1 MLLNLN
7 YKFWLL
13 ITSKKTK
20 KKRRKYLY
28 YNFQINIWNIP
39 VSLLQSHETLSLN
52 DSHAHGLPAFSFF
65 VSPRLSVTK
74 ILLPAFILEARR
86 LPSIPLNSTFGYSLS
101 FDDLTRQF
109 HAPARFRPRWSKVYE
124 IFDNRWDGFLF
135 SSFNLRALYID
146 KRAIPVCVG

>member
-1 MLLNLN
+1 MYESFFLWIKFAQISKKMMTYTPMLLNLN
-7 YKFWLL
+7 YKFWLS
-13 ITSKKTK
+13 ITSKKKTK

-86 LPSIPLNSTFGYSLS
+86 LPSIPVEFDVRIFFVLWRSYTIISRPCSIPSSLKQS
-101 FDDLTRQF
+101 IRNI
-109 HAPARFRPRWSKVYE
+109 W
-124 IFDNRWDGFLF
+124 
-135 SSFNLRALYID
+135 
-146 KRAIPVCVG
+146 